1 MHAAVWSRMEAPHCG
16 LNKKDSR
23 EGKKTLATTLTLA
36 HASA

>member
-16 LNKKDSR
+16 LNKKR